1 MKVSIIIY
9 QYNIDWELFSSF
21 ILFSKQL
28 KYLLLANHNGLRN
41 NYIKTHIKD
50 EIL

>member
-21 ILFSKQL
+21 ILLCNFLELVSLYDLEEQ
-28 KYLLLANHNGLRN
+28 A
-41 NYIKTHIKD
+41 IKIFVARKS
-50 EIL
+50 